1 MKDTH
6 YGLTASRQQRLALDD
21 AYRGMAAEY
30 ARQIFSDLG
39 WDVGRMEFFVDP
51 DEEFQVEY
59 WPDTAEEWKRY
70 PGKWQTWEE
79 WPG

>member
-1 MKDTH
+1 
-6 YGLTASRQQRLALDD
+6 
-21 AYRGMAAEY
+21 
-30 ARQIFSDLG
+30 
-39 WDVGRMEFFVDP
+39 MEFFVDP

-79 WPG
+79 WPGC